1 MNSRCAVNGFE
12 IESFARLRYL
22 YLKSSGYEEM
32 ADSINGGGALP
43 GHFFR
48 DQPQGY

>member
-1 MNSRCAVNGFE
+1 MNSSCTVNGFG
-12 IESFARLRYL
+12 IESLARLRYL

-32 ADSINGGGALP
+32 ADTINGGGALR

-48 DQPQGY
+48 DQPQSH

>member
-1 MNSRCAVNGFE
+1 MNSWCAVNGFG
-12 IESFARLRYL
+12 IESFAWLRYL

-32 ADSINGGGALP
+32 ADTVNGGGALP

-48 DQPQGY
+48 D